1 MDFNIPKHIPS
12 HVSPKTLVAA
22 KRLSDNAVS
31 MHLYPGNLRWGQ
43 NGSGRGDYLFFLFTN
58 KYGNLVVLYCTPYGY
73 QMEFHVD
80 DDNGV
85 VHTEYSMVKN
95 IRNLLFKLKRKGF
108 TDCEHIK
115 KFPTT

>member
-1 MDFNIPKHIPS
+1 MDFNIPKH
-12 HVSPKTLVAA
+12 VTPKTLVAA

-31 MHLYPGNLRWGQ
+31 MHLYPGKPRWGQ
-43 NGSGRGDYLFFLFTN
+43 GSSKGRGDYIFFLFTN
-58 KYGNLVVLYCTPYGY
+58 KYGNLVVIYCTPHGY

-85 VHTEYSMVKN
+85 VHTEYSMIKN

-115 KFPTT
+115 KFPS